1 MSMISITRRDSATGK
16 LQTPHLYK
24 AGYYKVADPA
34 FGEDKKKKEF
44 EIKVR
49 TLVEVLA
56 FAQRGFHVRMS
67 AGRGE
72 AGPSLITPDNLT
84 IHVAGERP

>member
-1 MSMISITRRDSATGK
+1 MNGISITRRDPANGK
-16 LQTPHLYK
+16 VQTPHLYK
-24 AGYYKVADPA
+24 GGYYKVADPA
-34 FGEDKKKKEF
+34 FGEDKKRAKF

-49 TLVEVLA
+49 TLDEVLA
-56 FAQRGFHVRMS
+56 FVRRGFHVRMS

-84 IHVAGERP
+84 VRVAGERP